1 MAVWYLDTTALAKL
15 VQPEA
20 ETAALRRWL
29 RIKRWIVSDLHRTE
43 LRRAAARSGARAL
56 ARADR
61 LLQESD
67 VIRLTPEVFDAAG
80 RLRPPELRSL
90 DSLHLAAAMT
100 LGPDLAGVVVYDER
114 LADAARAAGLKV
126 STPGTGRQPPSGLH

>member
-1 MAVWYLDTTALAKL
+1 MAKL

-29 RIKRWIVSDLHRTE
+29 RTRRWIVSDLHRTE
-43 LRRAAARSGARAL
+43 LRRAAARSGMRAL

-67 VIRLTPEVFDAAG
+67 VIRLTPEVFDDAG
-80 RLRPPELRSL
+80 RLPPPELRSL
-90 DSLHLAAAMT
+90 DALHLAAAMT
-100 LGPDLAGVVVYDER
+100 LGPDLAGVVVYDEQ
-114 LADAARAAGLKV
+114 LAGAARAVGIKAVK
-126 STPGTGRQPPSGLH
+126 PGVRLI